1 MAMINT
7 VERLISARLQTVEFS
22 PTDGLFLEFYMGAG
36 QRRWARLNTSVELF
50 EVKPA
55 LQSRPITK
63 PLTLFLRSH
72 FVGHALDRIEEIP
85 SGDVRLYFPKER
97 HIEIKQE
104 AGGVQVR
111 AWAEGKSVMLKMG
124 SVGGG
129 HDSKKKE
136 TGEPTLQKQLA
147 KLQRALKKV
156 EQELASKRDQMWSRV
171 GEWLLA
177 AQTLDGAPAEFVEYL
192 DFTQSFA
199 WNINHCFEKSKQIK
213 AKVVGTQ
220 KRRDEIAKQIV
231 EINAGNK
238 TLHSKKENL
247 LVHAKSQG
255 RTFPVGGHLFFVG
268 KSAEDNLRILR
279 AAKPWHLWFHLK
291 DYPGSHGIL
300 QINKGERVSE
310 SMLHEAAQ
318 FLLKAQFGDKA
329 SRHAGDK
336 FDILVAECRY
346 VRPIRGD
353 RLGRVNYS
361 QARTIIHKQ
370 KC

>member
-1 MAMINT
+1 M
-7 VERLISARLQTVEFS
+7 EFS
-22 PTDGLFLEFYMGAG
+22 PADGLLLEFYLGAG
-36 QRRWARLNTSVELF
+36 HRRWVRLNKSVELYD
-50 EVKPA
+50 VKPN
-55 LQSRPITK
+55 LQLRSVTK

-72 FVGHALDRIEEIP
+72 FVGHALDGIEELP
-85 SGDVRLYFPKER
+85 GGDMRLYFPKNR
-97 HIEIKQE
+97 HVEIKQE
-104 AGGVQVR
+104 GGMQIQ
-111 AWAEGKSVMLKMG
+111 AWAESKSVTLRL
-124 SVGGG
+124 
-129 HDSKKKE
+129 DSIDPRESKRAPA
-136 TGEPTLQKQLA
+136 GEPLLQKQLA

-156 EQELASKRDQMWSRV
+156 DEELASKRDQMWSRA
-171 GEWLLA
+171 GEWLLV
-177 AQTLDGAPAEFVEYL
+177 AQTLEGSPAEFADYL
-192 DFTQSFA
+192 DFAQSLA
-199 WNINHCFEKSKQIK
+199 WNINRCFEKSKQIK
-213 AKVVGTQ
+213 AKVGGTQ
-220 KRRDEIAKQIV
+220 KRRDEIAKQIA
-231 EINAGNK
+231 EIGAGHK
-238 TLHSKKENL
+238 TVQSKKENL
-247 LVHAKSQG
+247 LVHAKSHG
-255 RTFPVGGHLFFVG
+255 RTFAVGEHLFFVG
-268 KSAEDNLRILR
+268 KSAEDNLRLLR